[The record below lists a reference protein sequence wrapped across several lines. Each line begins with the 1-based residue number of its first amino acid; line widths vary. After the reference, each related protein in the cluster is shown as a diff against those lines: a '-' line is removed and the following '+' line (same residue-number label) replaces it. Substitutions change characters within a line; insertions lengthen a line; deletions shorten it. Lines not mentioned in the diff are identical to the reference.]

1 MIELA
6 AILVAFGIGFVIGRI
21 GARELIAMLRRR
33 DDDDYIDERG
43 NPDAP

>member
-33 DDDDYIDERG
+33 DEDVEAEYETRRET
-43 NPDAP
+43 